1 MRDFAEIGMVDLRGR
16 RNYPCQLRPEE
27 NYSCEQGYQASCPFK
42 GTIACPSS
50 EAEIRAATSMLV
62 VTNYDKWTSAK
73 KFGRGL
79 EHIKRV
85 VFDEGHETPNALGRA
100 LQFHIHD
107 RERETY
113 IGLDPPSD
121 YENMVEW
128 KYWGVSARAYIEEAL
143 ATALESIRGIVDPPP
158 AKVRHALHMRN
169 LYRKLGTL
177 ATCNP
182 DNWVVEAQD
191 KAFQFDPVRPGRYAE
206 SHLFL
211 RVPDV
216 LIVSATLRPKT
227 LYLVGQGANTFEF
240 KEFRSDFNP
249 QRNPIYYVP
258 TMRVDSRSEDL
269 SQLWIRLDQIA
280 ARRRDRKGIVHT
292 VSYARRD
299 EVLTRSSYAGSMLV
313 NERGEA
319 PTEIIQLFKES
330 GPGTIL
336 VSPAVGQGHDFPG
349 SACEWQLLCKIPFPP
364 PSAILK
370 RRTEDDKEY
379 PHYLTMQKMVQI
391 FGRGMRSQDDQC
403 ENFIV
408 DDHCEWF
415 VPRYAHLAPHSFRM
429 FFQTVTRLPAPP
441 PAL

>member
-1 MRDFAEIGMVDLRGR
+1 
-16 RNYPCQLRPEE
+16 
-27 NYSCEQGYQASCPFK
+27 
-42 GTIACPSS
+42 
-50 EAEIRAATSMLV
+50 
-62 VTNYDKWTSAK
+62 
-73 KFGRGL
+73 
-79 EHIKRV
+79 
-85 VFDEGHETPNALGRA
+85 
-100 LQFHIHD
+100 
-107 RERETY
+107 
-113 IGLDPPSD
+113 
-121 YENMVEW
+121 
-128 KYWGVSARAYIEEAL
+128 
-143 ATALESIRGIVDPPP
+143 
-158 AKVRHALHMRN
+158 
-169 LYRKLGTL
+169 
-177 ATCNP
+177 
-182 DNWVVEAQD
+182 
-191 KAFQFDPVRPGRYAE
+191 
-206 SHLFL
+206 
-211 RVPDV
+211 
-216 LIVSATLRPKT
+216 
-227 LYLVGQGANTFEF
+227 
-240 KEFRSDFNP
+240 
-249 QRNPIYYVP
+249 
-258 TMRVDSRSEDL
+258 
-269 SQLWIRLDQIA
+269 
-280 ARRRDRKGIVHT
+280 
-292 VSYARRD
+292 
-299 EVLTRSSYAGSMLV
+299 MLV